1 MPYTDRGWFEYI
13 LPHELRYFGSPRKSA
28 ITDHDPRNFSKLDQ
42 VTSAIDTADSVPE
55 GCEIWIRPSYKA
67 KGWRGQKTP
76 GWLVIYWV
84 DHRYRCILSEMP
96 FDDLPLSGE
105 DDSAFLYLLR

>member
-1 MPYTDRGWFEYI
+1 MPYTDRGWSEYI
-13 LPHELRYFGSPRKSA
+13 LPHGLRHFGNPRKSA
-28 ITDHDPRNFSKLDQ
+28 ITDLDLRNFSKLDQ
-42 VTSAIDTADSVPE
+42 VTSAIDTGDSVPE